1 MPDEKLKAIRQ
12 QIDKGVVPVPE
23 KVRDVLTWFG
33 VTKRGSRVISRIR
46 QSLDAAEL
54 DTDPDFEF
62 AFIDAEV
69 SFIRAG
75 SKKEPANPQE
85 TFRIGRLESANRKPI
100 SISPDKPL
108 CEAIML
114 MLALDFSQ
122 LPVMTTEREVRGVV
136 SWKTIG
142 SKLALKQTCEHVR
155 DCIEKPRIVQIEDS
169 LFSVITD
176 ITEYDYVLVQA
187 TDRTICGIVTATDFS
202 EQFRTLGEP
211 FLLIGEIE
219 NSIRKLIHGRFNASE
234 LADVKDADD
243 KDRQV
248 AGVNDLTFGEYVRLL
263 ENEKRWKKVGLALD
277 RAEFVKRL
285 DKIREIRN
293 DIMHFEP
300 EGIPDEDLKTLRD
313 FSKFMNR
320 LRTLGAIS

>member
-1 MPDEKLKAIRQ
+1 MPVEKLKAIRQ
-12 QIDKGVVPVPE
+12 QIDKGVVPAPE
-23 KVRDVLTWFG
+23 TVRDFLNWFG

-46 QSLDAAEL
+46 QLLDDTEL

-62 AFIDAEV
+62 AFIGGDI

-85 TFRIGRLESANRKPI
+85 QFRIGRLESANRKPV

-108 CEAIML
+108 CEAITL
-114 MLALDFSQ
+114 MLTHDYSQ
-122 LPVMTTEREVRGVV
+122 LPVMSTDRNVRGVV

-155 DCIEKPRIVQIEDS
+155 DCMEKPRVVQIEDS
-169 LFSVITD
+169 LFSAITD
-176 ITEYDYVLVQA
+176 ISEYDYVLVQA
-187 TDRTICGIVTATDFS
+187 SDRTICGIVTATDFS

-219 NSIRKLIHGRFNASE
+219 NSIRKLIHGKFKASE
-234 LADVKDADD
+234 LAAVKDGDD
-243 KDRQV
+243 KDRKV
-248 AGVNDLTFGEYVRLL
+248 AGVSDLTFGEYVRLL
-263 ENEKRWKKVGLALD
+263 ENEKRWNKVGLALD

-300 EGIPDEDLKTLRD
+300 EGIDDDDLKTLRD
-313 FSKFMNR
+313 FSRFMNR
-320 LRTLGAIS
+320 LRVLGAIA